1 MKPLAQVRWITLR
14 WVAAAL
20 FAGNPIALCQS
31 TLPPTAPTMRE
42 IEEHPASVEYS
53 GGQVAVLA
61 DNSSLSEII
70 RDVARRAGM
79 AVKGD
84 VVDERV
90 FGTYGP
96 AAPAEVLSDLLKGT
110 GSNMMVV
117 GGSSRAAAELILTP
131 KQGGPTPP
139 NPHVDVVA
147 VAKADVDQ
155 QDRAAAK
162 TSGADPDT
170 VQVPVDSDKAGVEQ
184 KPESTD
190 TEAVGSDA
198 HPATKV
204 DTATD
209 GASVEH
215 PAVTQ

>member
-1 MKPLAQVRWITLR
+1 
-14 WVAAAL
+14 
-20 FAGNPIALCQS
+20 
-31 TLPPTAPTMRE
+31 MRE

-79 AVKGD
+79 AVRGN

-139 NPHVDVVA
+139 NPNAALVE
-147 VAKADVDQ
+147 AKADVDQ
-155 QDRAAAK
+155 QYPAAAK
-162 TSGADPDT
+162 TSGADKDT
-170 VQVPVDSDKAGVEQ
+170 AEVPVDSDKAAVVEQ
-184 KPESTD
+184 KPKSAHS
-190 TEAVGSDA
+190 EAAGSDA
-198 HPATKV
+198 DQANTV
-204 DTATD
+204 DTAMD

-215 PAVTQ
+215 PAVTE

>member
-1 MKPLAQVRWITLR
+1 
-14 WVAAAL
+14 
-20 FAGNPIALCQS
+20 
-31 TLPPTAPTMRE
+31 MRE

-131 KQGGPTPP
+131 RQGGPTPP
-139 NPHVDVVA
+139 NPKADLLV
-147 VAKADVDQ
+147 VAKADAEQ
-155 QDRAAAK
+155 QDPAAAK
-162 TSGADPDT
+162 TSGADNGAA
-170 VQVPVDSDKAGVEQ
+170 QVPVDSDKAAVVVQ

-190 TEAVGSDA
+190 NEAAGSDV
-198 HPATKV
+198 HPATTV

-209 GASVEH
+209 GASIEH